1 MGATPWRFK
10 SSHPHSL
17 GASKATLPELLTPSR
32 ASIATNEPKGRSLRC
47 VQLPVQLQID
57 PEGGPRLGITQFDL
71 GRFNAHRREADDNV
85 GPPVIGDGVS
95 D

>member
-1 MGATPWRFK
+1 MLARQ
-10 SSHPHSL
+10 SSEPSSSDDSHL
-17 GASKATLPELLTPSR
+17 GALPELLTPSR

-71 GRFNAHRREADDNV
+71 GRFHAHRREADDNV